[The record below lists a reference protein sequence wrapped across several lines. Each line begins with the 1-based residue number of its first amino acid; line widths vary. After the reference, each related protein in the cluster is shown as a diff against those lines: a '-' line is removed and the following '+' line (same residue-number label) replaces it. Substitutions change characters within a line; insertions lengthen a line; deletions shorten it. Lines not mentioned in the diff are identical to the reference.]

1 MPDQTASLTDFL
13 RNFAYLKGPLFEGW
27 FRIDRT
33 EGLRGDCG
41 AFAWTTLCLLEGGT
55 VPALKA
61 VWDGRAGFYR
71 ARSKVNGIVPRHVVL
86 YVEGVKQ
93 DDDTFPAWIDSTYPK
108 WAATTKHD
116 VKWRIRLPWVL
127 VYVAWA
133 TLPGKLLIGGGGVF
147 GLLNAWRLW

>member
-1 MPDQTASLTDFL
+1 MPNQTASLTDFL

-27 FRIDRT
+27 FRVDHT

-61 VWDGRAGFYR
+61 VRDGRAKFYR

-86 YVEGVKQ
+86 CVDGE
-93 DDDTFPAWIDSTYPK
+93 WIDSTHPRK
-108 WAATTKHD
+108 WRNLPDPHKA
-116 VKWRIRLPWVL
+116 KWRIRLPWVL

-133 TLPGKLLIGGGGVF
+133 TLPGKLLIGGGVF

>member
-27 FRIDRT
+27 FRVDRT

-61 VWDGRAGFYR
+61 VAKGHVQFWRVK
-71 ARSKVNGIVPRHVVL
+71 SPVNGRWPRHVMLLDRRTGLV
-86 YVEGVKQ
+86 
-93 DDDTFPAWIDSTYPK
+93 IDSTYPRK
-108 WAATTKHD
+108 WRAGESPHKA
-116 VKWRIRLPWVL
+116 KWRIRLPWVL

-133 TLPGKLLIGGGGVF
+133 TLPGKMLIGGGGVF
-147 GLLNAWRLW
+147 GFLNAWRLW